1 MENFMFNVKIIR
13 AVTFIFLAMA
23 SFVALGGD
31 ADGLDLDEIASF
43 ELASMPE
50 LVSSVDNVRNL
61 EQSRQKEI
69 YLAYKTG
76 MEQVSGKIM
85 SSGMDADKMFEMM
98 QKAED
103 KVTYELAQK
112 YQLSMEDIGALNVIG
127 QVQRW

>member
-23 SFVALGGD
+23 SCMALAGD

-43 ELASMPE
+43 DLASMPE

-85 SSGMDADKMFEMM
+85 ASGMDADKMFEMM
-98 QKAED
+98 QKGED

-112 YQLSMEDIGALNVIG
+112 YELSMEDIGALNVIG